1 MHQVTTENMN
11 AILGVI
17 KSDLS
22 EQKRIFEALAL
33 NPYDNDF
40 DANPLMSQPILFKKD
55 VDYDLKEI
63 IELFG
68 DGYVSEER
76 EEELRVGGK
85 LTNEE
90 LQELYELVIQRELDS
105 ESVNYLVVAQ
115 IQSPQQKSIYAL
127 YSEAMLG
134 QGGIHIMNFFG
145 FFEDAESAENSL
157 QTLEGVILP

>member
-1 MHQVTTENMN
+1 MQ
-11 AILGVI
+11 
-17 KSDLS
+17 
-22 EQKRIFEALAL
+22 QKLVFDALQL

-40 DANPLMSQPILFKKD
+40 DANPLMFQQILFKKD
-55 VDYDLKEI
+55 VDCRLNEI

-76 EEELRVGGK
+76 EEELRTGGK
-85 LTNEE
+85 LTSDER
-90 LQELYELVIQRELDS
+90 QELYDLVIQQDLESD
-105 ESVNYLVVAQ
+105 SVNYLVVAE

-145 FFEDAESAENSL
+145 FFEDAESAQDSV
-157 QTLEGVILP
+157 QTLDGVILP

>member
-85 LTNEE
+85 LTNE
-90 LQELYELVIQRELDS
+90 
-105 ESVNYLVVAQ
+105 
-115 IQSPQQKSIYAL
+115 
-127 YSEAMLG
+127 
-134 QGGIHIMNFFG
+134 
-145 FFEDAESAENSL
+145 
-157 QTLEGVILP
+157 